1 MSAQFFSLHQY
12 YSSFVNVIF
21 PVLRAKRDVDITKS
35 NYSFPNYKY
44 YLRFLKSKLLR
55 SNHKWRRK
63 LKYQKIHITNSTQP
77 VLLTF
82 EENRG
87 QCKWKWSQMA
97 SNLLLLF
104 YLASKKVP
112 NDFQFVWAFSTHQRN
127 GQDESARHLSL
138 RDNEN
143 I

>member
-1 MSAQFFSLHQY
+1 MKVVANGLQFAA
-12 YSSFVNVIF
+12 
-21 PVLRAKRDVDITKS
+21 P
-35 NYSFPNYKY
+35 
-44 YLRFLKSKLLR
+44 
-55 SNHKWRRK
+55 
-63 LKYQKIHITNSTQP
+63 
-77 VLLTF
+77 
-82 EENRG
+82 
-87 QCKWKWSQMA
+87 
-97 SNLLLLF
+97 F